1 MRYYVLTSRNLKCL
15 KRHFNTLPK
24 EHTTVV
30 INTTLDWYEEQA
42 SEYCRDNDIDY
53 VVTESNGHPGRGKNA
68 VLQHFLST
76 DEEYM
81 VQLDGDDLMQPHGV
95 NLYKAV
101 AESDNPPDGI
111 QIMHSISFI
120 GGRNLWDDLW
130 VHYPWTSQ
138 FLEQADKF
146 IKEFPHLKSSIEY
159 VIENKDEIF
168 QIYRQHCKDNKKW
181 NYPPDSREPM
191 DCARLIF
198 WSRKL
203 AELVTFRENLM
214 IGEDSLVNYQVR
226 DLAYKGIITL
236 QKVIDT
242 EEHTYV
248 YDISNSGIV
257 KRLQNKLDW
266 SWVQPLN
273 DAIAEES
280 PNWTVTEEFSIDPV
294 AIEIEK
300 APELNLRK
308 L

>member
-1 MRYYVLTSRNLKCL
+1 MRYYVLTSRKLKCL
-15 KRHFNTLPK
+15 KRHFHSLPK

-30 INTTLDWYEEQA
+30 INTIDKDYEEKA
-42 SEYCRDNDIDY
+42 VEYCRDNNIDY
-53 VVTESNGHPGRGKNA
+53 AVTESNGRPGRGKNS
-68 VLQHFLST
+68 VLQHFLGT

-81 VQLDGDDLMQPHGV
+81 VQIDGDDFMQPHGV

-111 QIMHSISFI
+111 QIVHSIGWLDLDSDWE
-120 GGRNLWDDLW
+120 NLWEDHTL
-130 VHYPWTSQ
+130 TQ
-138 FLEQADKF
+138 
-146 IKEFPHLKSSIEY
+146 
-159 VIENKDEIF
+159 EINLS
-168 QIYRQHCKDNKKW
+168 YGQHRMDNRKW

-203 AELVTFRENLM
+203 AELVTFREDLM

-226 DLAYKGIITL
+226 DLAYKGIVTL
-236 QKVIDT
+236 QKVNDT
-242 EEHTYV
+242 KEHTYV
-248 YDISNSGIV
+248 YDFSNSGIV
-257 KRLQNKLDW
+257 RRLNNNNDW

-280 PNWTVTEEFSIDPV
+280 RNWTVTEEFSLDPV

-300 APELNLRK
+300 APELNLRNI
-308 L
+308 